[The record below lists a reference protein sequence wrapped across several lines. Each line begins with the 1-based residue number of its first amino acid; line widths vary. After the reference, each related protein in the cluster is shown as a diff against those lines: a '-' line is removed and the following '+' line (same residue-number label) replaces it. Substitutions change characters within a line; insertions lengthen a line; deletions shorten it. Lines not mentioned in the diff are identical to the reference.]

1 MTNVSEKDLID
12 VVSYLTDKPND
23 DCAEI
28 VKTVFDVM
36 FDYITRGENINID
49 GFGNFEIFELPFSGY
64 NYTNF
69 TPCKRLFAE
78 MNGASHDI

>member
-12 VVSYLTDKPND
+12 VVSYLTNKPND

-36 FDYITRGENINID
+36 FDNVISGNRIIIPN
-49 GFGNFEIFELPFSGY
+49 FGVFEIEELVPERKLPSFIPSHM
-64 NYTNF
+64 
-69 TPCKRLFAE
+69 LVSE
-78 MNGASHDI
+78 VNGASHDI